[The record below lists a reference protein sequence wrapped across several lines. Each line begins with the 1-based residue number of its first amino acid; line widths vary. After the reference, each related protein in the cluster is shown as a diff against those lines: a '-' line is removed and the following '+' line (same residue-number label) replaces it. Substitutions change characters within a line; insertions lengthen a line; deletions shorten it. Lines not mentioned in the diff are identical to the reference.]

1 MLKKPL
7 AIAAIAVA
15 ATTSLL
21 PSEASAGDPAL
32 GALFGAAFG
41 AAIGH
46 GVSGHDGAV
55 VGGVLGAITG
65 ASIAASSHP
74 YPSPAYDGP
83 PSYRPAAPAYY
94 APAYRPAVPVV
105 RYAPPVVVAP
115 RYVVVHRPLRP
126 VYAPVVVARP
136 RHGHPGP
143 HGHGGPWR

>member
-15 ATTSLL
+15 TTTSLL

-46 GVSGHDGAV
+46 GVNGHDGAV

-74 YPSPAYDGP
+74 YPAPSYYAPPAYG
-83 PSYRPAAPAYY
+83 PAAPAYY
-94 APAYRPAVPVV
+94 APAYRPAVPV

-115 RYVVVHRPLRP
+115 RYVVVHRPHRP

-136 RHGHPGP
+136 HHGHPGA
-143 HGHGGPWR
+143 HGHWR